1 MKNKITAKQLSAI
14 FLSIFILWIEMSHAS
29 VVFASQNAASQN
41 EEISNDF
48 INEETCYEEV
58 GHILGYFG
66 YESNEEIYCSQ
77 LLDTENENDDSKA
90 MLVFEDNDIIGLLS
104 TSVIED
110 EVLYSFI
117 YNDFEEL
124 NNTNILEKEV
134 AVANIDE
141 TIVFITDDNEEIVIY
156 EENNNDEIKEAETL
170 QYDNIETEA
179 IELVPLPQ
187 EQVCRIILKKQIIQL
202 KAFIPNL
209 ICYIQEIL

>member
-41 EEISNDF
+41 EEI
-48 INEETCYEEV
+48 
-58 GHILGYFG
+58 
-66 YESNEEIYCSQ
+66 YCSQ
-77 LLDTENENDDSKA
+77 LLDIENENDDSKA